1 MAENGERNYSS
12 ISHLKLAILVYLT
25 IHGFFKITLAYMQS
39 FRRKLMHI
47 ANRII
52 LNQYTGN
59 FS

>member
-52 LNQYTGN
+52 LN
-59 FS
+59 